1 MDDLANHT
9 PSTSDFEQ
17 QTQQE
22 QPVPTQQEARPA
34 QTMFTMHLKPK
45 QPEKYDG
52 KRDVQVID
60 NWTASVDSYFAL
72 TGAQPPAVFYYLNT
86 IFTKDAASWF
96 RFNFRNANPTLVT
109 WEVVKEMLVKHF
121 VPVNHRRQLR
131 DDWAYTRQTGTVKE
145 YYSHLAQLAM
155 QIGTINEVE
164 FLDKFV
170 RGLKAKTKMEVIFRN
185 PKTLDEALELAD
197 NYDSAMFR
205 KAFNNFQP
213 NFDSSWQGD
222 TRGEPMH
229 LDTLRSTSTDTRS
242 AIQIDSF
249 KTKSREPTLQKL
261 SESERTRLRD
271 IGACFKCRK
280 QGHMARECTS
290 KVFPNSGNGKRQ

>member
-9 PSTSDFEQ
+9 PNTSEFDH

-22 QPVPTQQEARPA
+22 QPAHTQPDARPA
-34 QTMFTMHLKPK
+34 PVMFTMHLKPK
-45 QPEKYDG
+45 QPETYDG

-96 RFNFRNANPTLVT
+96 RYNFRNANPNLVT
-109 WEVVKEMLVKHF
+109 WDVVKDMLVKHF
-121 VPVNHRRQLR
+121 VPVNHHRHLR
-131 DDWAYTRQTGTVKE
+131 DAWAYTRQTGTVKE
-145 YYSHLAQLAM
+145 YYSELAQLAM
-155 QIGTINEVE
+155 QIGTINEID

-170 RGLKAKTKMEVIFRN
+170 RGLKPKTRMEVIFRN

-205 KAFNNFQP
+205 KAFSGFQP
-213 NFDSSWQGD
+213 NFGSTWQED
-222 TRGEPMH
+222 TRGEPMR
-229 LDTLRSTSTDTRS
+229 LDTLRSKSTDAHS

-249 KTKSREPTLQKL
+249 RTKSRVPTLQKL
-261 SESERTRLRD
+261 SESERTCYVVRVGL
-271 IGACFKCRK
+271 
-280 QGHMARECTS
+280 
-290 KVFPNSGNGKRQ
+290 P

>member
-1 MDDLANHT
+1 MDYLTNT
-9 PSTSDFEQ
+9 QNTSEFEH

-22 QPVPTQQEARPA
+22 QLAPVQPEARATPV
-34 QTMFTMHLKPK
+34 MFTMHLKPK

-52 KRDVQVID
+52 KRDMQVID

-72 TGAQPPAVFYYLNT
+72 TGAQPPSVYYYLNT

-96 RFNFRNANPTLVT
+96 RFNFRNANPALVT
-109 WEVVKEMLVKHF
+109 WEAVKDMLLKHF
-121 VPVNHRRQLR
+121 VPVNYMRQLR
-131 DDWAYTRQTGTVKE
+131 DNWAYTRQTGTVKE

-155 QIGTINEVE
+155 QIGTIDESA

-185 PKTLDEALELAD
+185 PKTLDEALELVD

-205 KAFNNFQP
+205 NAFKNFQL
-213 NFDSSWQGD
+213 NLNSSWHED
-222 TRGEPMH
+222 TRGEPMQV
-229 LDTLRSTSTDTRS
+229 DTLRSKGTNAPS

-249 KTKSREPTLQKL
+249 RTKSRPPTLQKL
-261 SESERTRLRD
+261 SKSERTHLRD

-280 QGHMARECTS
+280 QGHMAWECTS
-290 KVFPNSGNGKRQ
+290 KVFPNSGNSRRQ